1 MVRLASAVLFVTVL
15 VVQLVAQD
23 RPRARE
29 IGLAPGVLP
38 TGPLNAIADVSG
50 VRVGQVSLIEG
61 DTVWTDAIAILPHG
75 GNLFQEKVPAAIH
88 MGNAF
93 WKLIGYS
100 QIEELGVLESPII
113 LTNTLS
119 VWDAANAVVT
129 YLMNLPGNEDV
140 RSINP
145 VVGETNDGNLNDVGG
160 RHVRGTHVV
169 EAFGGA
175 TGAPGLGRCGGRRY
189 G

>member
-29 IGLAPGVLP
+29 IGVAPGVLP

-61 DTVWTDAIAILPHG
+61 DTVWTGVTAILPHG

-93 WKLIGYS
+93 GKLIGYS
-100 QIEELGVLESPII
+100 HIDELGVLES
-113 LTNTLS
+113 
-119 VWDAANAVVT
+119 V
-129 YLMNLPGNEDV
+129 
-140 RSINP
+140 SIQ
-145 VVGETNDGNLNDVGG
+145 
-160 RHVRGTHVV
+160 
-169 EAFGGA
+169 
-175 TGAPGLGRCGGRRY
+175 
-189 G
+189 